1 MNKSWHLNRRSFL
14 QGTGVA
20 LALPWM
26 ECMGQDASVKKA
38 PKRLASVYF
47 PFGVSLPSE
56 KSEYADWNWFP
67 EESEGTFRFRKSLE
81 SLEPLRDQITVL
93 GSLSHPAGRKMGGH
107 DTGDIFLTG
116 ASFRGADYRNG
127 ISLDQYISAY
137 VGQQTRFGS
146 LVMSSD
152 GGVGEPT
159 RATTLSFTAHGRPIP
174 ALSSPRQI
182 FDRFFGAGDAS
193 SKAQRRKLQNTGSM
207 LDLVLENSRS
217 MKKRLGRQDQQKLED
232 YLASVR
238 DIEQR
243 VNRST
248 AWLDIPKPEIAEDAV
263 NLAVDQSLP
272 VEYMQAMYDL
282 IFLAFQTDSTRVA
295 TYMLGQ
301 VAGATTIANAFP
313 ACLGLQGNWHGL
325 AHGAGKGDGA
335 EKLGRFDQLLTN
347 QLSSFIQRLSETQ
360 EYDGSLLDNTLVFY
374 GSSNSKTHNNSNY
387 PLILA
392 GGKSMGFKHNQ
403 FLKPGANVPLSNVF
417 VTLLDAMG
425 IPHEGF
431 ADSTGELSELRV

>member
-159 RATTLSFTAHGRPIP
+159 RATTLSFTAQGRPIP
-174 ALSSPRQI
+174 ALSSPRHI

-335 EKLGRFDQLLTN
+335 EKLGRFDQLLAN

>member
-1 MNKSWHLNRRSFL
+1 MNKSWQLNRRSFL

-159 RATTLSFTAHGRPIP
+159 RATTLSFTAQGRPIP

>member
-159 RATTLSFTAHGRPIP
+159 RATTLSFTAQGRPIP

-431 ADSTGELSELRV
+431 ADSNGELSELRV

>member
-26 ECMGQDASVKKA
+26 ECMGQDASVKKT

-159 RATTLSFTAHGRPIP
+159 RATTLSFTAQGRPIP
-174 ALSSPRQI
+174 ALSSPRHI

>member
-159 RATTLSFTAHGRPIP
+159 RATTLSFTAQGRPIP

>member
-1 MNKSWHLNRRSFL
+1 MNKSWHLSRRSFL

-159 RATTLSFTAHGRPIP
+159 RATTLSFTAQGRPIP

>member
-1 MNKSWHLNRRSFL
+1 MNKSWQLNRRSFL

-26 ECMGQDASVKKA
+26 ECMGQDASVKKT

-159 RATTLSFTAHGRPIP
+159 RATTLSFTAQGRPIP

>member
-1 MNKSWHLNRRSFL
+1 MNKSWHLNRRTFL
-14 QGTGVA
+14 QGSGVA

-26 ECMGQDASVKKA
+26 ECMSQAAPAKSA
-38 PKRLASVYF
+38 PKRLASIYF
-47 PFGVSLPSE
+47 PFGVSLPGS
-56 KSEYADWNWFP
+56 KSEYAQWNWFP
-67 EESEGTFRFRKSLE
+67 EVTGETFRFRKSLE
-81 SLEPLRDQITVL
+81 SLEPLREQVTVL

-127 ISLDQYISAY
+127 ISLDQYIANH
-137 VGQQTRFGS
+137 VGEETRFGS

-159 RATTLSFTAHGRPIP
+159 RATTLSFTAQGRPVP

-182 FDRFFGAGDAS
+182 IDRLFGTGDAS
-193 SKAQRRKLQNTGSM
+193 SQAQRRLLKNTGSM

-217 MKKRLGRQDQQKLED
+217 MKNRLGRQDQRKLDD

-238 DIEQR
+238 EIEQR
-243 VNRST
+243 VKRST
-248 AWLDIPKPEIAEDAV
+248 AWLDIPKPEMAEEVA

-335 EKLGRFDQLLTN
+335 EKLGRFDQLLTS
-347 QLSSFIQRLSETQ
+347 QLSRFIQRLSETQ
-360 EYDGSLLDNTLVFY
+360 EYDGTLLDNTLVFY

-392 GGKSMGFKHNQ
+392 GGRSLGMKHNQ
-403 FLKPGANVPLSNVF
+403 FLTPGSHVPLSNLF
-417 VTLLDAMG
+417 VTLLDAMD
-425 IPHEGF
+425 IPHDGF
-431 ADSTGELSELRV
+431 ADSTGELSEVRV

>member
-1 MNKSWHLNRRSFL
+1 
-14 QGTGVA
+14 
-20 LALPWM
+20 
-26 ECMGQDASVKKA
+26 MGQDASVKKV

-47 PFGVSLPSE
+47 PFGVSLPGE

-81 SLEPLRDQITVL
+81 SLETLRDQITVL

-137 VGQQTRFGS
+137 VGQQTRFAS

-159 RATTLSFTAHGRPIP
+159 RATTLSFTAQGRPIP

-193 SKAQRRKLQNTGSM
+193 SKAQRRKLENTSSM

-217 MKKRLGRQDQQKLED
+217 MKNRLGRQDQRKLDD

-263 NLAVDQSLP
+263 NLAADQSLP

-335 EKLGRFDQLLTN
+335 EKLGKFDQLLVN
-347 QLSSFIQRLSETQ
+347 QLSRFIQRLSDTQ